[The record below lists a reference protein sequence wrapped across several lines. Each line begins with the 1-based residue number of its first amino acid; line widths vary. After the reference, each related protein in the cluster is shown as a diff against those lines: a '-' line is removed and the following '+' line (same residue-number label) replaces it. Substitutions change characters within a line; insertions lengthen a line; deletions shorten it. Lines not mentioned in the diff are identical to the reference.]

1 MAEAVK
7 QFFVGFIHPRTWL
20 AVIIA
25 LVIAAIVGLAIS
37 GSLVDTLSGIASLGL
52 SQATIEALK
61 AIAIGLFFVLL
72 FPISALEAGSA
83 MPLILVVVSG
93 LIAGLIFG
101 LLSKKERVA
110 SKSIIGGLNM
120 AIIYMILVVVVLVIW
135 IVGISSGVVWATVI
149 ALLQSA
155 PIDIL
160 VTFVLV
166 WWVSAIVSMIV
177 LNMKHA

>member
-25 LVIAAIVGLAIS
+25 LVVAAVVGLAIS
-37 GSLVDTLSGIASLGL
+37 GTLIDTLTGL
-52 SQATIEALK
+52 SLSPAIIDQLK
-61 AIAIGLFFVLL
+61 AIAAGLFFILI
-72 FPISALEAGSA
+72 FPVSLLEAGTA
-83 MPLILVVVSG
+83 IPLVLVVVTG

-101 LLSKKERVA
+101 LLSKKERVG

-120 AIIYMILVVVVLVIW
+120 ALIYMLLVVVVLVIW

-149 ALLQSA
+149 GLLQSA

-160 VTFVLV
+160 VTFLVV
-166 WWVSAIVSMIV
+166 WWVSAIVSMLV
-177 LNMKHA
+177 LSVKHD

>member
-1 MAEAVK
+1 MAEAAK

-37 GSLVDTLSGIASLGL
+37 GSLVSTLSSLSL
-52 SQATIEALK
+52 SALIIGELQAVAF
-61 AIAIGLFFVLL
+61 GLFLVLI
-72 FPISALEAGSA
+72 FPVSALIAGNA
-83 MPLILVVVSG
+83 IPLVLVVVTG
-93 LIAGLIFG
+93 FIAGLIFG
-101 LLSKKERVA
+101 LTSKKERVPA
-110 SKSIIGGLNM
+110 KSIIGGLNM
-120 AIIYMILVVVVLVIW
+120 ALIYVILVVVVLVIW

-149 ALLQSA
+149 SLLQSA

-160 VTFVLV
+160 VTFLVV

-177 LNMKHA
+177 LSAKHE